1 MVFLNRLMN
10 IFVGGFSWM
19 KMMLCNVGNFD
30 FLCDVDFNFMK
41 IVVIG
46 MVNFYGIFI

>member
-1 MVFLNRLMN
+1 
-10 IFVGGFSWM
+10 M

-46 MVNFYGIFI
+46 MVNFYGIFIWKDYIVKVIVVD